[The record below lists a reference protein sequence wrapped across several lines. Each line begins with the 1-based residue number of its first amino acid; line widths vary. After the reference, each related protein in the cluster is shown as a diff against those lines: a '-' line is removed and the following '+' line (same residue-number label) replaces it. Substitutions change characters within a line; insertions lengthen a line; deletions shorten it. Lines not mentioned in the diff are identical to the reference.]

1 MIWLVFAA
9 LSVFGLILIGL
20 PLRNRSE
27 TVPVPQDTTA
37 AVLMDQLDEVQRDL
51 KRGVISGAEAKAAEL
66 EIKRRILTQSRKAKQ
81 VTRKLTAGG
90 RFAVVLSAVFVP
102 VFAFGYY
109 AVMGSPQIP
118 AVAFA
123 ERAAERQEAE
133 QITDL
138 TRQLYDRL
146 SSDPEGGPS
155 EGWMLLGQTYARMGR
170 FADAAEA
177 FKVVAERPEANSA
190 VFSMLAEALISDDQ
204 GVVTPA
210 ADAAIDRAV
219 AMDPSNP
226 AAAFYRAVS
235 LTQKGDVAQAYD
247 VLVARLDEA
256 DSFYPWMESFV
267 MQANRIGAE
276 IGKAPIS
283 LASFAPMADA
293 PGPSQEDIEDAQD
306 MTEEDRQAFIVSMV
320 ERLATR
326 LEDEPDDLDGWM
338 RLGNAYSVLGENEQA
353 IAALERAETLLTGAP
368 ENDPR
373 RLSVTETLDRLR
385 QN

>member
-109 AVMGSPQIP
+109 AVMGSPEIP

-226 AAAFYRAVS
+226 AAAFYQAVS

-373 RLSVTETLDRLR
+373 RLSVTETLDKLR